1 MRSFLLLIVLFACS
15 SKEKIEPP
23 LSPVVEDEKPKWI
36 KYEGVIKT
44 EFGEGTVVLSLMQNE
59 VGLESTFV
67 LTGQIF
73 EEDSFSSVRGR
84 YTILQGAPGQE
95 IIIQAHGSMMVYS
108 ASDRKK
114 IQENLKNAKNGNVKP
129 YAFKPEHKE
138 VDLFFTSDGVNKLV
152 LVDDDFEPVADDSR
166 YTLYKRDRLFTAE
179 GYITFDKGRIDF
191 IDENTSE
198 EYHVAPLGVYGD
210 AQKSYDSIATE
221 YFEGVYLKAV
231 AYSVMSDSSD
241 EDLLVI
247 KSIIEMKKSD
257 AYTNKEKAIFLG
269 NN

>member
-1 MRSFLLLIVLFACS
+1 MRKILLLLVLFACS
-15 SKEKIEPP
+15 NKEKIEPP
-23 LSPVVEDEKPKWI
+23 TSPVVEDDKAKWI

-44 EFGEGTVVLSLMQNE
+44 EFGEGLVVLSLMQNE
-59 VGLESTFV
+59 VGLESSFN
-67 LTGQIF
+67 LTGRLFQ
-73 EEDSFSSVRGR
+73 EDSFSSVRGR

-95 IIIQAHGSMMVYS
+95 IIIQAHGSMMVFS
-108 ASDRKK
+108 ESDRKK
-114 IQENLKNAKNGNVKP
+114 MKENLKNAKNGVAKP
-129 YAFKPEHKE
+129 FTFKPEHKE
-138 VDLFFTSDGVNKLV
+138 IDLFFKSDGINKLV
-152 LVDDDFEPVADDSR
+152 LINEDFEPVAEDAR

-179 GYITFDKGRIDF
+179 GYITFDKGRTDF

-198 EYHVAPLGVYGD
+198 EWKVAALGMHGE

-247 KSIIEMKKSD
+247 KSIIEMKKSE
-257 AYTNKEKAIFLG
+257 AYTNKDRAAKLG
-269 NN
+269 H